1 MERMRDE
8 EEEDQ
13 KGLGVGRGGLNDA
26 GVDRARCQ
34 SSLADVQE
42 GEQRD
47 GGRDGL
53 CCVTSAEVR

>member
-13 KGLGVGRGGLNDA
+13 KGLGVGCEGLNDA
-26 GVDRARCQ
+26 RVDRARCQ
-34 SSLADVQE
+34 PSLAAIQE
-42 GEQRD
+42 GKQRD

-53 CCVTSAEVR
+53 